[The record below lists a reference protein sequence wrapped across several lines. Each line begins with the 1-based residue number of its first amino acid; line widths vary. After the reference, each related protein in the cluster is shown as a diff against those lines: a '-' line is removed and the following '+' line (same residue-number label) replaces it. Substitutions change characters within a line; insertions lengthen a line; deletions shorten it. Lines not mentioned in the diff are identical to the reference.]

1 MNEWLVAAIAAV
13 AGYAIGSI
21 NTALIFA
28 KVRGVDIRGQG
39 SGNPGAT
46 NAGRVMGR
54 GTGVI
59 VALVDIAKGFVPA
72 FVAAAIAGDDIG
84 AIAGVAAVVG
94 HVTSPFAGF
103 RGGKGVATAGGV
115 VLALRPLW
123 AIPVLV
129 VFGIVFALTR
139 RMGLA
144 SVAGA
149 VMLVPTALFFG
160 THPYDVLLAGVMA
173 VIIGVRHQSNIREAW
188 SDRRKISTD

>member
-1 MNEWLVAAIAAV
+1 MAVLAAV
-13 AGYAIGSI
+13 IGYAIGSI

-28 KVRGVDIRGQG
+28 KLRGVDIRGQG

-54 GTGVI
+54 RTGVI
-59 VALVDIAKGFVPA
+59 VALVDIAKGFLPA
-72 FVAAAIAGDDIG
+72 FVAAAIAGDAIG
-84 AIAGVAAVVG
+84 AVAGVAAVIG

-129 VFGIVFALTR
+129 VFGLVFALTR
-139 RMGLA
+139 KMGLA

-149 VMLVPTALFFG
+149 VMLVPTAVFFG
-160 THPYDVLLAGVMA
+160 THPYDVLLAGVVA
-173 VIIGVRHQSNIREAW
+173 VIIGVRHQSNIRQAW
-188 SDRRKISTD
+188 AERRQMSTD

>member
-1 MNEWLVAAIAAV
+1 MNEWLEALLAAV
-13 AGYAIGSI
+13 IGYAVGSI

-28 KVRGVDIRGQG
+28 KLRGVDIRGQG

-59 VALVDIAKGFVPA
+59 VALVDIAKGFLPA
-72 FVAAAIAGDDIG
+72 FVAAAVAGDAIG
-84 AIAGVAAVVG
+84 AVAGVAAVIG

-115 VLALRPLW
+115 LLALRPLW

-129 VFGIVFALTR
+129 VFGLVFALTR
-139 RMGLA
+139 KMGLA

-149 VMLVPTALFFG
+149 VMLVPTAVFFG
-160 THPYDVLLAGVMA
+160 THPYDVLLAGVVA
-173 VIIGVRHQSNIREAW
+173 VIIGVRHQSNIRQAW
-188 SDRRKISTD
+188 AERRQMSTD